1 MSVAAALDSGEKMNQ
16 KTVAMVD
23 VYSPSMRLA
32 RAFMDRGYGVVRVQ
46 STPEVPPVYRGAFD
60 REDFVD
66 NIVHEGDLHAT
77 AEAVAKHRPTAVLAG
92 GELGVELADRIS
104 EELGLATNGTALS
117 EARRNKFVQIEVL
130 KAAGLRGARQLLVP
144 GEEELAA
151 WHRETEGRVV
161 VKPLRSAG
169 NDGVF
174 FCDTPED
181 AVRAFRSILEQT
193 TIFAERNRAAVAQ
206 EYLAGTEYVV
216 NTVSRDGHHRATD
229 LWKYIKMTANG
240 DRDRQAGAH
249 LVPADAP
256 VRRELVDYAFAVLDA
271 LGIRHGPAHLEV
283 MMTPEGPCLV
293 EAGARICGAD
303 KAYYAMLAAGESQ
316 IEQTV
321 DAYVDPEQ
329 FLARHQRPYRV
340 QRHVGI
346 AWLTSPVTGILRSY
360 PLLDRVREL
369 ESFNNVSINVQ
380 PGGRL
385 PLTVN
390 DLTEPMT
397 IGLAHPV
404 AAVVER
410 DFTTVCY
417 LDGPGFYEVEPDS

>member
-1 MSVAAALDSGEKMNQ
+1 MNQ
-16 KTVAMVD
+16 KTVVMVD

-46 STPEVPPVYRGAFD
+46 STAEVPPVYKGAFD
-60 REDFVD
+60 RADFVN
-66 NIVHEGDLHAT
+66 NIVYEGDFDSMI
-77 AEAVAKHRPTAVLAG
+77 EAVAKHQPTAVLAG

-104 EELGLATNGTALS
+104 EALGLATNGTALS
-117 EARRNKFVQIEVL
+117 GARRNKFVQIEAL
-130 KAAGLRGARQLLVP
+130 KAAGLRGARQLLIP
-144 GEEELAA
+144 NEEELAA
-151 WHRETEGRVV
+151 WHREIDGRVV

-181 AVRAFRSILEQT
+181 STAAYRAVLEQT
-193 TIFAERNRAAVAQ
+193 TIFAERNEAAVAQ
-206 EYLAGTEYVV
+206 EYLIGTEYVV
-216 NTVSRDGHHRATD
+216 NTVSRDGKHRATD
-229 LWKYIKMTANG
+229 LWKYIKMSANG
-240 DRDRQAGAH
+240 VRDRQAGVH
-249 LVPADAP
+249 LVPADDP
-256 VRRELVDYAFAVLDA
+256 VRQELIDYAFAVLDA
-271 LGIRHGPAHLEV
+271 LGILHGPAHLEV
-283 MMTPEGPCLV
+283 MMTQDGPCLV
-293 EAGARICGAD
+293 EVGSRICGAD

-321 DAYVDPEQ
+321 DAFVDPER
-329 FLARHQRPYRV
+329 FLAQHQRPYRV

-346 AWLTSPVTGILRSY
+346 AWLTSPVTGTLRSY
-360 PLLDRVREL
+360 PLLDQVREL

-380 PGGRL
+380 PGQQL

-410 DFTTVCY
+410 DFTTLSY
-417 LDGPGFYEVEPDS
+417 LDGPGFYEVEMAP